1 MLDMD
6 QVTSIRHAVLV
17 LGRSRRWAS
26 RNFKVARETVDR
38 YLAGAVPGKRKST
51 PRAAPKRAEA
61 AAALAEVIA
70 ETKVAKKQ
78 QLTVQ
83 RAHELVREK
92 GIDVGYTLIKQLV
105 RERRRQAQEVFVPLT
120 YKPGDLGEVDFFE
133 VEVDVDGVRTTAWL
147 FVMRLM
153 FSSRDF
159 TWIYP
164 RQDQV
169 CFLDGHVR
177 AFAYFKCVPTR
188 LAYDNLKAA
197 VLKHLVGSERELQ
210 VRFAALAAHYTFEAC
225 FCRPY
230 EGHDKGG
237 VEARGKNVR
246 LQSMVP
252 IPSATTMQGV
262 STKVLADVERRA
274 AVSAAKEPEDRW
286 AIEQAAMHALPAHP
300 FDPRKTD
307 ASAPVSPRSTVTIE
321 GATYSVLS
329 SWARLGVTT
338 HAGVDEVEII
348 GPDGVSSRRARV
360 PKGKSDIDYASHY
373 LTVLSKK
380 PQAVRQVADV
390 LMAQLGSPFPQWWS
404 KLVDDEGARAAARLM
419 ARILRGV
426 VDLGREEAERRV
438 AHAFTT
444 GEPLNVALLVAVE
457 PTGQPMLLV
466 PRVLD
471 IEVESSS
478 LAGFDELITMTGG
491 AA

>member
-1 MLDMD
+1 MD

-26 RNFKVARETVDR
+26 RNFRVARDTVDR
-38 YLAGAVPGKRKST
+38 YLDGAEPGKRKPT
-51 PRAAPKRAEA
+51 ARAAPKRAQA
-61 AAALAEVIA
+61 VVALAEVVA
-70 ETKVAKKQ
+70 ETAVAKKQ

-83 RAHELVREK
+83 RAHELIREK
-92 GIDVGYTLIKQLV
+92 GVDVGYTLIKQLV
-105 RERRRQAQEVFVPLT
+105 RADRRAAKEVYVPLT

-147 FVMRLM
+147 FVMRMM

-159 TWIYP
+159 TWVYP

-177 AFAYFKCVPTR
+177 AFEHFERVPTR
-188 LAYDNLKAA
+188 IAYDNLKAA

-210 VRFAALAAHYTFEAC
+210 ARFAALTTHYTFEAC

-252 IPSATTMQGV
+252 IPSAPTLHGV
-262 STKVLADVERRA
+262 SIKVLADVTKRASER
-274 AVSAAKEPEDRW
+274 AAKETDDRW
-286 AIEQAAMHALPAHP
+286 AIEQAAMHAPPPHA
-300 FDPRKTD
+300 FDPRKTTA
-307 ASAPVSPRSTVTIE
+307 ASPVSSRSMVTVE
-321 GATYSVLS
+321 GSMYSVAS
-329 SWARLGVTT
+329 SWARLAVTT
-338 HAGVDEVEII
+338 HAGVDDVEIV
-348 GPDGVSSRRARV
+348 GPGGVSSTRRRV

-390 LMAQLGSPFPQWWS
+390 LMAQLGAPFPQWWS

-426 VDLGREEAERRV
+426 DDLGRAETEVRV
-438 AHAFTT
+438 ARAFAVN
-444 GEPLNVALLVAVE
+444 EPLSIALLVAVE
-457 PTGQPMLLV
+457 TAVQPVVMV
-466 PRVLD
+466 PKVLD

-478 LAGFDELITMTGG
+478 LSAFDALITMAGG

>member
-1 MLDMD
+1 MD

-26 RNFKVARETVDR
+26 RSFGVARETVDR
-38 YLAGAVPGKRKST
+38 YLEGAEPGKRKAS
-51 PRAAPKRAEA
+51 PRLSPKRAQA
-61 AAALAEVIA
+61 AAALATVIA
-70 ETKVAKKQ
+70 ETAVGKKQ

-83 RAHELVREK
+83 RAHELVRAK

-105 RERRRQAQEVFVPLT
+105 REDRRVAKEVYVPLA
-120 YKPGDLGEVDFFE
+120 YRPGDLGEVDFFE
-133 VEVDVDGVRTTAWL
+133 VVVDVDGVRTTAWL
-147 FVMRLM
+147 FLMRMM

-159 TWIYP
+159 CWIYP

-177 AFAYFKCVPTR
+177 AFAHFGRVPTR

-210 VRFAALAAHYTFEAC
+210 ARFAALTAHYTFEAC

-237 VEARGKNVR
+237 VEARGKNIR

-252 IPSATTMQGV
+252 IPSATTLNEA
-262 STKVLADVERRA
+262 SAKVLADVERRA
-274 AVSAAKEPEDRW
+274 AEKMAKETEDRW
-286 AIEQAAMHALPAHP
+286 EVEQAAMHAVPTHA

-307 ASAPVSPRSTVTIE
+307 VSSSTSSRSLVIID
-321 GATYSVLS
+321 GSTYSVPS
-329 SWARLGVTT
+329 SWARLSVTT
-338 HAGVDEVEII
+338 HAGVDEVEIVRP
-348 GPDGVSSRRARV
+348 GGASLRRQRV

-373 LTVLSKK
+373 LTVLSRK
-380 PQAVRQVADV
+380 PQAVRQVAHA
-390 LMAQLGSPFPQWWS
+390 LMAQLGEPFPAWWS
-404 KLVDDEGARAAARLM
+404 KLVDDEGPRAAARLM

-426 VDLGREEAERRV
+426 DELGREETQVRV
-438 AHAFTT
+438 TRAFAT
-444 GEPLNVALLVAVE
+444 GESLSTALLVAAQ
-457 PTGQPMLLV
+457 PTSRSLAMV
-466 PRVLD
+466 PRALD

-478 LAGFDELITMTGG
+478 LASFDALITMAGG